1 MEGLLGASLVVV
13 GFVVLAH
20 FVGLIPKTAEV
31 LARTRESIAV
41 LKDPQLDD
49 DSKERHMQQNAIVL
63 FKLLGLLLLGSA
75 VALLT
80 PFAIIWLADIAGLLS
95 LDSSIDMLLRWDFL
109 LGATVIGFA
118 AYYGLRRFGR

>member
-95 LDSSIDMLLRWDFL
+95 LNSSIDMLLRWDFL

>member
-1 MEGLLGASLVVV
+1 MEGILGASLVVV

-80 PFAIIWLADIAGLLS
+80 PFAIIWLADITGLLS

-118 AYYGLRRFGR
+118 AYYGLRRFSR

>member
-1 MEGLLGASLVVV
+1 M
-13 GFVVLAH
+13 LAH

-80 PFAIIWLADIAGLLS
+80 PFAIIWLADITGLLS

-118 AYYGLRRFGR
+118 AYYGLRRFSR